1 MMCRD
6 QRNKN
11 TVSIPAAAG
20 FTLVEL
26 MIALLLGSLVIAG
39 VGSVF
44 LANQNAYRTN
54 VALGEVQE
62 SARTSFEFLA
72 RELRSAGANPCGTGS
87 VASVL
92 NSGGDAMLYSSGP
105 VEGWEDATT
114 VDELPDSGSGA
125 PVADAG
131 DAIRLSSVR
140 DAGLELES
148 GTGSRANVKL
158 ENPTTSIKKDDI
170 LMLCDVNK
178 ATIFQVTGYNSSNT
192 TVVHNKGASTPGNQT
207 KCLNHP
213 VPQPNSATGID
224 CTDFKPSSYLA
235 VPVNYI
241 WYVGENDAG
250 GRSLYRYGRG
260 QEATSGA
267 AEMVRGVWELT
278 ISYHEQDEDSYVS
291 AGSVT
296 DWESVD
302 AIRLELTVRS
312 RGFQPGSARGAGTD
326 NQPLER
332 VFTTTVALRNQL
344 NNN

>member
-1 MMCRD
+1 
-6 QRNKN
+6 
-11 TVSIPAAAG
+11 
-20 FTLVEL
+20 
-26 MIALLLGSLVIAG
+26 
-39 VGSVF
+39 
-44 LANQNAYRTN
+44 
-54 VALGEVQE
+54 
-62 SARTSFEFLA
+62 
-72 RELRSAGANPCGTGS
+72 
-87 VASVL
+87 
-92 NSGGDAMLYSSGP
+92 MLYSSGP
-105 VEGWEDATT
+105 VEGWENATS
-114 VDELPDSGSGA
+114 VDDLPDSGTGA
-125 PVADAG
+125 PVAGAG

-158 ENPTTSIKKDDI
+158 ENPTTAVKNGDV

-178 ATIFQVTGYNSSNT
+178 ATIFQVTNYNSSNN
-192 TVVHNKGASTPGNQT
+192 TVVHNTGGGTPGNQT

-213 VPQPNSATGID
+213 VPQANSATGID

-260 QEATSGA
+260 QEATSVA
-267 AEMVRGVWELT
+267 AEMVRGVWGLA
-278 ISYHEQDEDSYVS
+278 ISYHEQGENSYVA
-291 AGSVT
+291 AGSVS

-302 AIRLELTVRS
+302 AVRLELTVRS
-312 RGFQPGSARGAGTD
+312 RGFQPSSARGAGTD

-332 VFTTTVALRNQL
+332 AFTTTVALRNQL

>member
-1 MMCRD
+1 MMCQK

-11 TVSIPAAAG
+11 VVYGRLAEG

-72 RELRSAGANPCGTGS
+72 RELRSAGANPCGTVS

-92 NSGGDAMLYSSGP
+92 NAGGDSMLYSSGP

-114 VDELPDSGSGA
+114 VNELPDSGTGV
-125 PVADAG
+125 PVAGG
-131 DAIRLSSVR
+131 DAVRLSSVR
-140 DAGLELES
+140 DAGLQLES
-148 GTGSRANVKL
+148 GTGPRANVKL
-158 ENPTTSIKKDDI
+158 ENPTKAIKADDI

-178 ATIFQVTGYNSSNT
+178 ATIFQVTGYNSSNK
-192 TVVHNKGASTPGNQT
+192 TVGHNTGTSSPGNQT

-213 VPQPNSATGID
+213 VPQPNSATGSD
-224 CTDFKPSSYLA
+224 CTNFKPSSYLA
-235 VPVNYI
+235 VPTNYI

-260 QEATSGA
+260 QEATSST
-267 AEMVRGVWELT
+267 AEMVRGVWEMNIT
-278 ISYHEQDEDSYVS
+278 YHEQGDDGYVDADDVS
-291 AGSVT
+291 A
-296 DWESVD
+296 WESVD
-302 AIRLELTVRS
+302 AVRLELTVRS
-312 RGFQPGSARGAGTD
+312 GGFGPGGARGAGTD

-332 VFTTTVALRNQL
+332 AFTTTVALRNQL

>member
-1 MMCRD
+1 MMCQK

-11 TVSIPAAAG
+11 VVYGRLAEG

-72 RELRSAGANPCGTGS
+72 RELRSAGANPCGTVS

-92 NSGGDAMLYSSGP
+92 NTGGDSMLYSSGP
-105 VEGWEDATT
+105 VEGWEGATT
-114 VDELPDSGSGA
+114 ADELPDSGTGA
-125 PVADAG
+125 PVAGGG

-148 GTGSRANVKL
+148 GVGSRANVKL
-158 ENPTTSIKKDDI
+158 ENPTTAIKDDDI

-178 ATIFQVTGYNSSNT
+178 ATIFQVTSYNSSNT
-192 TVVHNKGASTPGNQT
+192 TVVHNQGGGTVGNQT

-213 VPQPNSATGID
+213 VPQPNNATGAD
-224 CTDFKPSSYLA
+224 CTDFKPTSYLA
-235 VPVNYI
+235 VPTNYI

-250 GRSLYRYGRG
+250 GRSLYRFGRS
-260 QEATSGA
+260 QEATSSA
-267 AEMVRGVWELT
+267 AEMVRGVWEMNIT
-278 ISYHEQDEDSYVS
+278 YHEQGDDGYVDADDVS
-291 AGSVT
+291 A
-296 DWESVD
+296 WEGVD
-302 AIRLELTVRS
+302 AVRLELTVRS
-312 RGFQPGSARGAGTD
+312 GGFGPGGARGAGTD